1 MLSSAAKETF
11 LNAGYSIVGAE
22 EIPLQGEPLRIDI
35 VVNGVLLTYYPPDVF
50 IDLYSE
56 YTPSQGS
63 DAAVRSTT
71 FTFYD
76 DTGIQLE
83 ALIISG
89 GLKVFYR
96 FGYQN
101 GLMTPYRVGVIV
113 NIESDFDV
121 SSNITLQVVDIGDFD
136 LIFNANRTL
145 DLKSAYIVANNDYIL
160 MDNEEKRFY
169 NTETVT
175 DASST
180 VLGLYKKQLNKLQL
194 YLGKP
199 ETITKRQYRKVLE
212 EYKNLL
218 NKLKKFM
225 DSMNSKFSESENPDV
240 IKELNEISKAYE
252 SYSNLVS
259 KYQNIYDN
267 TPDDAYSKDS
277 SSNPEP
283 ETTFDKDTKEKLGTS
298 RIYFTNFT
306 AGDIAY
312 IDAKKAN
319 ISAGKILRAFLTSCG
334 ISYKDAEGDIG
345 EYLDDIEINVEKN
358 ELNGDVTTAQVIISS
373 ILRQA
378 SEIASQNKFPQG
390 INFDFYLDSTVSG
403 TSFHLTWNVATADG
417 AMSAPF
423 GAKVFELN
431 YGACDSGRVLSFKAN
446 YSDMLTAALESA
458 GYNTGAVS
466 VSSTD
471 SDSNQGLTLEEQL
484 KKQQNL
490 SYISHYITANTLASP
505 LTDFEQGISTGA
517 LNEYLDSMVTNI
529 RYSSINSDT
538 MKGMIAAYTSALSF
552 LSFSAEIKILGYPNI
567 HCNDIIAL
575 EVYLK
580 DGRTHPMSGYYLI
593 FGVKDEI
600 TDGLY
605 TTTLQMFKQP
615 EPGGTD
621 ISMVEENTPIS
632 TNGDTSIPVSFQEGD
647 EYLDVNDAQWGE
659 DGTSKHYYS
668 MYLDFLNSA
677 FGNEFVIGEWLNV
690 DNIDDILAEDSTVI
704 LSDDQKKLIQLIDEL
719 INNNK
724 ENSNRMRS
732 YDVDKALCEV
742 FKEVFGKDDFRYIEL
757 YNELFIGTNGEIRS
771 EGDFDYINFSKNTN
785 FTFFA
790 LRKSK
795 ELTGDEA
802 LGTIVK
808 YQPIAPH
815 FADELIVG
823 PSGIQP
829 TDHPNSGLSP
839 AIYLGKSQEYPGISF
854 IIAPGEVLDAVSQN
868 NEYYYGIFAVY
879 AVPTAALRK

>member
-1 MLSSAAKETF
+1 MLSSAAKKTF
-11 LNAGYSIVGAE
+11 LNNGYSIVGAE

-101 GLMTPYRVGVIV
+101 GLMTPFRAGVIV

-145 DLKSAYIVANNDYIL
+145 DLKSAYIVANNDLYL

-240 IKELNEISKAYE
+240 IKELNEISKAYG

-267 TPDDAYSKDS
+267 APDDAYSKDS

-334 ISYKDAEGDIG
+334 ISYKDAEGDIA

-378 SEIASQNKFPQG
+378 SEIASQNKFPLG

-490 SYISHYITANTLASP
+490 RYISNYIATNTLVSS
-505 LTDFEQGISTGA
+505 LTDFEQAISTGA

-529 RYSSINSDT
+529 RYSSINSEN
-538 MKGMIAAYTSALSF
+538 MRGMLAAYTSALSF
-552 LSFSAEIKILGYPNI
+552 LSFSAEIKILGYPDI

-580 DGRTHPMSGYYLI
+580 DGTTHPMSGYYLI

-615 EPGGTD
+615 EHVGTD
-621 ISMVEENTPIS
+621 ISMLEENTPIS
-632 TNGDTSIPVSFQEGD
+632 TSGESSIEVSFQEGG
-647 EYLDVNDAQWGE
+647 EYLDENDAHWEG
-659 DGTSKHYYS
+659 DGSSTFYS
-668 MYLDFLNSA
+668 MYLEFLNSA
-677 FGNEFVIGEWLNV
+677 FGNEFAEGGELNT
-690 DNIDDILAEDSTVI
+690 DNIDDLLDGDSKVT
-704 LSDDQKKLIQLIDEL
+704 LSDDQKNLIKRIDEL
-719 INNNK
+719 INND
-724 ENSNRMRS
+724 RS
-732 YDVDKALCEV
+732 GIMSSYYVDKALCQA
-742 FKEVFGKDDFRYIEL
+742 FKELFGENDLRYTEL
-757 YNELFIGTNGEIRS
+757 HNELFIGINGEPRS
-771 EGDFDYINFSKNTN
+771 EDDHINSNGTN
-785 FTFFA
+785 FTILA
-790 LRKSK
+790 LSKSK

-808 YQPIAPH
+808 YQPP
-815 FADELIVG
+815 FTDETILG
-823 PSGIQP
+823 PSGIQG
-829 TDHPNSGLSP
+829 TGNHSEESP
-839 AIYLGKSQEYPGISF
+839 AIYLGNSQEYPGISF
-854 IIAPGEVLDAVSQN
+854 IIAPSYVIYNSEFGT
-868 NEYYYGIFAVY
+868 YYYGTFAVY
-879 AVPTAALRK
+879 AVPTADLRK

>member
-11 LNAGYSIVGAE
+11 LKNGYSIVGAE

-101 GLMTPYRVGVIV
+101 GLMTPYRAGVIV

-145 DLKSAYIVANNDYIL
+145 DLKSAYIVANNDLYL
-160 MDNEEKRFY
+160 MDNEGKRFY
-169 NTETVT
+169 NTSTVT

-180 VLGLYKKQLNKLQL
+180 VLGLYKKQLNKLQM
-194 YLGKP
+194 YLENP
-199 ETITKRQYRKVLE
+199 ETITKRQYHKALE

-225 DSMNSKFSESENPDV
+225 DSMNSKFSDSNNPDV
-240 IKELNEISKAYE
+240 IHELNEISKAYA
-252 SYSNLVS
+252 YYNGLVS
-259 KYQNIYDN
+259 TYQNIYDT
-267 TPDDAYSKDS
+267 TPDDAYLKDS

-283 ETTFDKDTKEKLGTS
+283 ETTFTEIAKEDLKTS
-298 RIYFTNFT
+298 RTYFTNFT

-312 IDAKKAN
+312 IDAKKAT

-334 ISYKDAEGDIG
+334 ISYKDAEDDIA
-345 EYLDDIEINVEKN
+345 EHLDEIEINVEKN

-378 SEIASQNKFPQG
+378 SEIASQNKSEG

-403 TSFHLTWNVATADG
+403 TSFHLTWNEATADG

-490 SYISHYITANTLASP
+490 SYISNYITASTLASSP
-505 LTDFEQGISTGA
+505 TDFEQGISTGA

-529 RYSSINSDT
+529 RYSSINSEN
-538 MKGMIAAYTSALSF
+538 MKGMLAAYTSALSF

-615 EPGGTD
+615 EHGGTD

-632 TNGDTSIPVSFQEGD
+632 TSGDTSYDVSFQDGD
-647 EYLDVNDAQWGE
+647 EYLDESDAQWGG
-659 DGTSKHYYS
+659 GTPYYYS
-668 MYLDFLNSA
+668 MYLEFLNSA
-677 FGNEFVIGEWLNV
+677 FGNEFVDGEGQLNT
-690 DNIDDILAEDSTVI
+690 DNIDDLLDGDSKVT
-704 LSDDQKKLIQLIDEL
+704 LSDDQKKLIKLIDKS
-719 INNNK
+719 INND
-724 ENSNRMRS
+724 NSELTSS
-732 YDVDKALCEV
+732 YDVDKALCDA
-742 FKEVFGKDDFRYIEL
+742 FKEVFGDYDFRYTEL
-757 YNELFIGTNGEIRS
+757 YKELFIGKNAEPRLP
-771 EGDFDYINFSKNTN
+771 GDYLNISKGTN
-785 FTFFA
+785 FTLLA
-790 LRKSK
+790 TSKSK

-808 YQPIAPH
+808 YLPIRTDETIPGPFGLH
-815 FADELIVG
+815 GADNYGNV
-823 PSGIQP
+823 
-829 TDHPNSGLSP
+829 SP
-839 AIYLGKSQEYPGISF
+839 AIYLGKSNDYPGISF
-854 IIAPGEVLDAVSQN
+854 IIAPSHVIYDPDLGH
-868 NEYYYGIFAVY
+868 YYDYGTFAVY
-879 AVPTAALRK
+879 AVPTADLRK

>member
-101 GLMTPYRVGVIV
+101 GLMTPYRAGVIV

-160 MDNEEKRFY
+160 MDNEGKRFY
-169 NTETVT
+169 NTSTVT
-175 DASST
+175 YASST
-180 VLGLYKKQLNKLQL
+180 VLGLYKVQLNKLRL
-194 YLGKP
+194 YLEKP
-199 ETITKRQYRKVLE
+199 ETITKRQYRKALE
-212 EYKNLL
+212 DFKNLV

-225 DSMNSKFSESENPDV
+225 DSMNSKFSESKNPAV
-240 IKELNEISKAYE
+240 IDERNKISEAYD
-252 SYSNLVS
+252 YYNGLVS
-259 KYQNIYDN
+259 TYQNIYDA

-277 SSNPEP
+277 SSNPVP
-283 ETTFDKDTKEKLGTS
+283 DVETTFWEHAKEKLKTS

-334 ISYKDAEGDIG
+334 ISYKDAEDDIA
-345 EYLDDIEINVEKN
+345 EHLDEIEINVEKN

-378 SEIASQNKFPQG
+378 SEIASQNKSEG

-403 TSFHLTWNVATADG
+403 TSFHLTWNEATADG

-458 GYNTGAVS
+458 GYNTGTVS

-471 SDSNQGLTLEEQL
+471 SDTNQGLSLEEQL

-490 SYISHYITANTLASP
+490 RYISNYIATNTLASS
-505 LTDFEQGISTGA
+505 LTDFEQGFSTGA

-567 HCNDIIAL
+567 HYNDIIAL

-580 DGRTHPMSGYYLI
+580 DGKTHPMSGYYLI

-615 EPGGTD
+615 EPVGTD

-632 TNGDTSIPVSFQEGD
+632 TNGESSIEVSFQDGD
-647 EYLDVNDAQWGE
+647 EYLDENDAQWG
-659 DGTSKHYYS
+659 DHTSTIYS

-677 FGNEFVIGEWLNV
+677 FGDEFVDGEGQLNT
-690 DNIDDILAEDSTVI
+690 DNIDDLLDGDSKVT
-704 LSDDQKKLIQLIDEL
+704 LSDDQKKLIQLIDDY
-719 INNNK
+719 INNK
-724 ENSNRMRS
+724 NSELTSS
-732 YDVDKALCEV
+732 YDVDKALCDA
-742 FKEVFGKDDFRYIEL
+742 FKEVFGKDDFRYTEL
-757 YNELFIGTNGEIRS
+757 HNELFIGKNGEIRS
-771 EGDFDYINFSKNTN
+771 EGDYLNFSKGAN
-785 FTFFA
+785 FTRIA
-790 LRKSK
+790 LSKSK

-808 YQPIAPH
+808 YQPIRT
-815 FADELIVG
+815 DETIPG
-823 PSGIQP
+823 PF
-829 TDHPNSGLSP
+829 GLQGTGHDSQTSP
-839 AIYLGKSQEYPGISF
+839 AIYLGKSQEHPGISF
-854 IIAPGEVLDAVSQN
+854 IIAPSHVIYDPELGHNYD
-868 NEYYYGIFAVY
+868 YGTFAVY
-879 AVPTAALRK
+879 AVPTADLRK